1 MIGCWKDTR
10 DHPTVQSFNSSQFGT
25 YKWRF
30 FIPNSSLIIDILY
43 GCQPW
48 QMEEDL
54 PHFFSWVQTGGLS
67 DLFLLKFLTSEIDS
81 LMYNCCWLER
91 TLGKWSNST
100 IDFDLDVWQ
109 LTCQITSDQI
119 TSDMSECELILPYQ
133 FTWPNLQRNLSSYHG
148 YKSWGMDMNLSPF
161 HYIVIFY

>member
-10 DHPTVQSFNSSQFGT
+10 DHPTVQSFNSSQFVT
-25 YKWRF
+25 YKWWF
-30 FIPNSSLIIDILY
+30 FSLIPDSNLIIDVLY

-54 PHFFSWVQTGGLS
+54 THFFSWVQTGGLS

-100 IDFDLDVWQ
+100 IDFDLDVWHARSHLIRLH
-109 LTCQITSDQI
+109 LTCQNVSSYYHISSHGPTSREI
-119 TSDMSECELILPYQ
+119 WVHIMATNPEELI
-133 FTWPNLQRNLSSYHG
+133 WI
-148 YKSWGMDMNLSPF
+148 F
-161 HYIVIFY
+161 HHFII